1 MDASLPPELV
11 RYFDRMIEKIEGHP
25 NYSVNVRN
33 AARNGEHFI
42 LNYHTHGPEHG
53 YCVSICT
60 RVESMAALG
69 LDVPLE
75 ELCHIRGIAQAE
87 EDCEPLMTVLGLR
100 LVEHYSLTA
109 EPRIFLNGKPFAG
122 G

>member
-11 RYFDRMIEKIEGHP
+11 RYFDRMIEKVEAHP
-25 NYSVNVRN
+25 AYSVNMRN
-33 AARNGEHFI
+33 AARGGEQFI

-60 RVESMAALG
+60 RVESFAALG
-69 LDVPLE
+69 LDVPLH
-75 ELCHIRGIAQAE
+75 ELCHIRGIARAE

-100 LVEHYSLTA
+100 LMEHYGLAS
-109 EPRIFLNGKPFAG
+109 EPKIFLNGKPLSG
-122 G
+122 H